1 VPWRDLR
8 TLLAA
13 FGLAAHLLVACA
25 AGAPV
30 DGGRPAAPFDSDRPA
45 APSNSGR
52 PATPSDSGRLV
63 APSDSGRLADSG
75 RPAAPAD
82 GGTVRLRL
90 LALNDFH
97 GALSSRTVRGRPAG
111 GAAVLATYLTR
122 RAAEAEAEGATAL
135 LVHAGD
141 MIGGSPLNSALLQD
155 EPTVRAL
162 DAMGMAF
169 GAAGN
174 HEFDEGL
181 DELLR
186 LQQGGCHPKTEP
198 ATGCFE
204 GARFRWLAA
213 NVVRAG
219 SDRLVLP
226 PYVVVE
232 AGGIPVGFIGVVL
245 AGTPAIQTP
254 RGVAG
259 LKFLDEAETVNRY
272 VAELAGQGVRAIVVL
287 IHQGGS
293 GSLDGTAPIEGPIV
307 DVVRRF
313 HPQVDLVVSGHTHR
327 GYVGWLRGRLITQAY
342 ANGTAFA
349 DIDLVLDRRS
359 RDVVASRAEVV
370 TAFHQPDPGNPASA
384 VPPDRAVA
392 AIVARANALVAKVAG
407 RVVGTAAA
415 PISRA
420 RSPAGESAL
429 GNLIADAQRA
439 KTGTQVAF
447 TNPGGIRD
455 DVRAGTVTY
464 GDLFAVQPFGNALV
478 TMTLGGDQLARLLE
492 QQWRPGPDGS
502 VFVRVLQLSG
512 LRYTWN
518 ARRPPGRKVV
528 DLRLSDGRPIDPA
541 ASYTVA
547 VNSFL
552 ADGGDGFQVLREAT
566 SRRVGAGDLE
576 ALVEFITRLPQPFTA
591 AVEGRIHRE

>member
-1 VPWRDLR
+1 MNERRGLR
-8 TLLAA
+8 TLLTT
-13 FGLAAHLLVACA
+13 FGLAAHLLAACA
-25 AGAPV
+25 GTPTE
-30 DGGRPAAPFDSDRPA
+30 GR
-45 APSNSGR
+45 R
-52 PATPSDSGRLV
+52 PATP
-63 APSDSGRLADSG
+63 
-75 RPAAPAD
+75 D
-82 GGTVRLRL
+82 GGDAVRLTL

-97 GALSSRTVRGRPAG
+97 GALSPRTVLGRPAG
-111 GAAVLATYLTR
+111 GAAVLATYLRR
-122 RAAEAEAEGATAL
+122 RAAEARAEGATTL

-141 MIGGSPLNSALLQD
+141 MVGGSPLNSALLQD

-213 NVVRAG
+213 NVVRVG
-219 SDRLVLP
+219 SERPVLP

-232 AGGIPVGFIGVVL
+232 AGGVPVGFIGVVL

-259 LKFLDEAETVNRY
+259 LTFLDEAETVNRY
-272 VAELAGQGVRAIVVL
+272 VAELADRGVRAIVVL
-287 IHQGGS
+287 VHQGGS
-293 GSLDGTAPIEGPIV
+293 GGLDGTAPIEGPIV
-307 DVVRRF
+307 EVVRRF
-313 HPQVDLVVSGHTHR
+313 HPEVDVVVSGHTHQ
-327 GYVGWLRGRLITQAY
+327 GYVGWIRGRLITQAY
-342 ANGTAFA
+342 ASGTAFA

-370 TAFHQPDPGNPASA
+370 TAYHQPDPGNAASA
-384 VPPDRAVA
+384 VPPDGTVA
-392 AIVARANALVAKVAG
+392 AIVARADALVAKVAG
-407 RVVGTAAA
+407 RVVGTTAA

-420 RSPAGESAL
+420 QSRAGESAL
-429 GNLIADAQRA
+429 GNLITDAQRA
-439 KTGTQVAF
+439 KTGAQIAF

-478 TMTLGGDQLARLLE
+478 TMTLSGDQLARLLE
-492 QQWRPGPDGS
+492 QQWQRGPGGAT
-502 VFVRVLQLSG
+502 VFVRLLQLSG
-512 LRYTWN
+512 LRYTWD
-518 ARRPPGRKVV
+518 ARRPPGHRVV
-528 DLRLSDGRPIDPA
+528 DLRLADGRPIDPA
-541 ASYTVA
+541 ASYTVT

-552 ADGGDGFQVLREAT
+552 ADGGDGFTVLREGTA
-566 SRRVGAGDLE
+566 RRVGAGDLE
-576 ALVEFITRLPQPFTA
+576 ALVEFIPRLPQPFTA
-591 AVEGRIHRE
+591 TVEGRIRRD